1 MEPAAGRQVGIL
13 LAAGRGARFD
23 PSGGR
28 SKLMQP
34 LQGGELLAVAAA
46 RNLLAAVSEVL
57 AVVRPDADA
66 LATRLRSLGCA
77 VTACPDAEQG
87 MGASLAHAV
96 SVAAEADGWV
106 IALADMP
113 RVQPATIAALL
124 AAIRAGAD
132 IAIPTHNGRRGNPVA
147 FDRTHLLRLLQSQG
161 DQGARSLLKAF
172 PVTEVVVPD
181 DGIFFDIDT
190 PEDLARAF

>member
-34 LQGGELLAVAAA
+34 LQGGELLAIAAA
-46 RNLLAAVSEVL
+46 RNLLRAVPEVL
-57 AVVRPDADA
+57 AVVRPDAAA
-66 LATRLRSLGCA
+66 LAAELRALGCA
-77 VTACPDAEQG
+77 VTVCPNAEQG
-87 MGASLAHAV
+87 MGASLAHVV
-96 SVAAEADGWV
+96 SAAAEADGWV

-124 AAIRAGAD
+124 AALRAGAD
-132 IAIPTHNGRRGNPVA
+132 IVTPTHNGRRGNPVA
-147 FDRTHLLRLLQSQG
+147 FGRTHLPRLLRSQG
-161 DQGARSLLKAF
+161 DQGARSLLKEF